1 MVNEEVG
8 NLVIEL
14 YTSIEEF
21 IKKYDPERKFRFS
34 SDLKAKFNELL
45 SRFKEVF
52 IDYVLT
58 PEQLSEA
65 YEWVEV
71 LQASVSNCIKYL
83 GIKGVTFS
91 KELRSFIED
100 PRAHLRKKI
109 FIYTHDLVRGKLGL
123 ADYMRTASA
132 AIRTSYRTNLRS
144 AYQSWVLLEVL
155 SALGKLG
162 GRLVYPE
169 HRYLP
174 LDRSGK
180 QRTGTIPPNAVVEV
194 KGRGCLSFFVE
205 APRPIGWEDTS
216 DLSRAWR
223 LYTALRPDFM
233 VYGGMVLNI
242 LEPESEPPV
251 LRPNVIIECKELE
264 DWYLRSRDIRGPLAK
279 PLTAE
284 EWRAKWIE
292 GLWVGL
298 ADALGVK
305 KAEVTEVISE
315 KKGLR
320 LKEYQLVTLYKNF
333 YKPDRMYLVSRAK
346 VPEDVRK
353 HLEGEGIYVVDGVGF
368 NSSEL
373 ERLAEELLKY
383 AKQPERTVIELS
395 RETAELLNEVLE
407 LAGSA
412 RVVDEVIRDALKLLL
427 NRLRSRQKRRMS

>member
-1 MVNEEVG
+1 MVDEEVS

-14 YTSIEEF
+14 YSAIEDF
-21 IKKYDPERKFRFS
+21 IKKYDPKRKLRFS
-34 SDLKAKFNELL
+34 SDLRAEFNELL

-71 LQASVSNCIKYL
+71 LQASVSSCIKYL
-83 GIKGVTFS
+83 GIRGVTFS

-144 AYQSWVLLEVL
+144 IYQSWVLLEVL
-155 SALGKLG
+155 STLGELG
-162 GRLVYPE
+162 GRLIYPE
-169 HRYLP
+169 HRYLS

-216 DLSRAWR
+216 DLSKAWR

-233 VYGGMVLNI
+233 VYGGMILNI
-242 LEPESEPPV
+242 LKPESDPPV

-298 ADALGVK
+298 ADALGIK
-305 KAEVTEVISE
+305 KAEVTEVINE
-315 KKGLR
+315 KRGLR

-333 YKPDRMYLVSRAK
+333 YKPDRMYLVSRTR
-346 VPEDVRK
+346 VPEEVRK
-353 HLEGEGIYVVDGVGF
+353 YLEGEGIYVVDGVGF
-368 NSSEL
+368 NAGRLRE
-373 ERLAEELLKY
+373 LAEDLLKY
-383 AKQPERTVIELS
+383 AKQPEKTVIELS

-407 LAGSA
+407 CVGSTK
-412 RVVDEVIRDALKLLL
+412 VVDEVIREALKLLL
-427 NRLRSRQKRRMS
+427 SRLRNRQKRRAS

>member
-1 MVNEEVG
+1 MVAGEAG
-8 NLVIEL
+8 EL
-14 YTSIEEF
+14 IIDLYSAVEEF
-21 IKKYDPERKFRFS
+21 IRKYDPERKFRFA
-34 SDLKAKFNELL
+34 SDIKVRFNELL
-45 SRFKEVF
+45 SRFKEAF

-65 YEWVEV
+65 YEWVKV
-71 LQASVSNCIKYL
+71 LRKAVSDCTNYL
-83 GIKGVTFS
+83 GVKGVTFS
-91 KELRSFIED
+91 KELRSFLED

-109 FIYTHDLVRGKLGL
+109 FIYTHDLVRGRLSL

-144 AYQSWVLLEVL
+144 TYQSWVLLELL
-155 SALGKLG
+155 SLIGRLG
-162 GRLVYPE
+162 GRLIYPE

-180 QRTGTIPPNAVVEV
+180 QRTGTIPPNAVVEA

-242 LEPESEPPV
+242 LEPESDPPV

-264 DWYLRSRDIRGPLAK
+264 DWYLRSRDIRGPLAR

-305 KAEVTEVISE
+305 KAEVSEVIKE
-315 KKGLR
+315 RKGLR
-320 LKEYQLVTLYKNF
+320 LKEYQLVILYKNF
-333 YKPDRMYLVSRAK
+333 YKPDRMYLVSRTR
-346 VPEDVRK
+346 VPDDVRK
-353 HLEGEGIYVVDGVGF
+353 YLEGEGIWVVDGVGF
-368 NSSEL
+368 NVEGLSD
-373 ERLAEELLKY
+373 LAEELLKF
-383 AKQPERTVIELS
+383 AKQPDKTVVELS
-395 RETAELLNEVLE
+395 KESAELLSKVME
-407 LAGSA
+407 LTGEGA
-412 RVVDEVIRDALKLLL
+412 DKVIGEALKLLL
-427 NRLRSRQKRRMS
+427 SKLRSKRCRRA

>member
-1 MVNEEVG
+1 VVAGEAG
-8 NLVIEL
+8 EL
-14 YTSIEEF
+14 IIDLYSAVEEF
-21 IKKYDPERKFRFS
+21 IRKYDPERKFRFA
-34 SDLKAKFNELL
+34 SDIKVRFNELL
-45 SRFKEVF
+45 SRFKEAF

-65 YEWVEV
+65 YEWVKV
-71 LQASVSNCIKYL
+71 LRKAVSDCTNYL
-83 GIKGVTFS
+83 GVKGVTFS
-91 KELRSFIED
+91 KELRSFLED

-109 FIYTHDLVRGKLGL
+109 FIYTHDLVRGRLSL

-144 AYQSWVLLEVL
+144 TYQSWVLLELL
-155 SALGKLG
+155 SLIGRLG
-162 GRLVYPE
+162 GRLIYPE

-180 QRTGTIPPNAVVEV
+180 QRTGTIPPNAVVEA

-242 LEPESEPPV
+242 LEPESDPPV

-264 DWYLRSRDIRGPLAK
+264 DWYLRSRDIRGPLAR

-305 KAEVTEVISE
+305 KAEVSEVIKE
-315 KKGLR
+315 RKGLR
-320 LKEYQLVTLYKNF
+320 LKEYQLVILYKNF
-333 YKPDRMYLVSRAK
+333 YKPDRMYLVSRTR
-346 VPEDVRK
+346 VPDDVRK
-353 HLEGEGIYVVDGVGF
+353 YLEGEGIWVVDGVGF
-368 NSSEL
+368 NVEGLSD
-373 ERLAEELLKY
+373 LAEELLKF
-383 AKQPERTVIELS
+383 AKQPDKTVVELS
-395 RETAELLNEVLE
+395 KESAELLSKVME
-407 LAGSA
+407 LTGEGA
-412 RVVDEVIRDALKLLL
+412 DKVIGEALKLLL
-427 NRLRSRQKRRMS
+427 SKLRSKRCRRA